1 MPGWRRA
8 SSTNDNRLACP
19 AALRLAAQG
28 KPAASRS
35 MLLPAGRPANTET
48 RSKLM
53 KLQRTT
59 IALTATLVLLGGC
72 ANMSQEQQDTAKGAG
87 IGAVGGAVIGGLI
100 GGKSGAAA
108 GAAIGGVGGAVAGNI
123 WSKKMQDKQ
132 AAMEQ
137 STKGTGIDVSRT
149 PDNQLKVNVPSDSG
163 FAVGKADVQ
172 PQLRTVLDSFSSGLT
187 NDPNMLITV
196 IGHTDSSGT
205 DAINNPLSVN
215 RAQSVKDYLVSRGV
229 PASRIAIAGEGSRQ
243 PVADNSTAAGRAQNR
258 RVEIFLREPQAPAK
272 T

>member
-1 MPGWRRA
+1 
-8 SSTNDNRLACP
+8 
-19 AALRLAAQG
+19 
-28 KPAASRS
+28 
-35 MLLPAGRPANTET
+35 MLLPARPPANTST
-48 RSKLM
+48 RINIM
-53 KLQRTT
+53 NLQRTT
-59 IALTATLVLLGGC
+59 IALAASLLLLSGC

-123 WSKKMQDKQ
+123 WSKKMQEKQ

-187 NDPNMLITV
+187 NDPSTLITV

-215 RAQSVKDYLVSRGV
+215 RAQSVKDYLVSRGI
-229 PASRIAIAGEGSRQ
+229 PPSRIAIAGEGSRQ
-243 PVADNSTAAGRAQNR
+243 PVADNSTTAGRAQNR